1 MNADELKC
9 NTTLGKLNPKCNFI
23 GKGMEKMK
31 KFSEQNK
38 TLDQSFKNIKDNVEK
53 KLKK

>member
-1 MNADELKC
+1 
-9 NTTLGKLNPKCNFI
+9 
-23 GKGMEKMK
+23 MEKMK

-38 TLDQSFKNIKDNVEK
+38 TLNQSFKNIKDNVEK